1 MHSKKDAV
9 MLAQI
14 RSGHSRLF
22 KVYANLMDHTVDPTC
37 PSCKEAAHTVEHWM
51 HCQSTLA
58 ARYELFGTTKPRLEL
73 LSEEPSLSVAL
84 AKRTLLGAT

>member
-1 MHSKKDAV
+1 MPADIKHRYPTTEAT
-9 MLAQI
+9 
-14 RSGHSRLF
+14 
-22 KVYANLMDHTVDPTC
+22 YANLMDPTVDPTC

-51 HCQSTLA
+51 DCQSTLA
-58 ARYELFGTTKPRLEL
+58 ARYELFGTTEPRLEL